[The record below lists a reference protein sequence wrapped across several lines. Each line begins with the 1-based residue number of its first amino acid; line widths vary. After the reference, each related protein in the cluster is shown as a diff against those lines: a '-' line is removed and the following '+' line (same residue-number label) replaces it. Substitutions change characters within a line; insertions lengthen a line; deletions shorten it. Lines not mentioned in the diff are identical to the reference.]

1 MADSTKDDDSSIQV
15 RSRGQKNEETNSQT
29 NNQQEIQQQNQNPA
43 PQQQEGSSWKGVVLR
58 MVIFWVVLNFF
69 RSKSPPQNTTSGDG
83 KSVPL
88 DTGPCSNIFKN
99 GERIVSIPRWKI
111 TLLF

>member
-15 RSRGQKNEETNSQT
+15 RSRGQKNEETNSQP

-83 KSVPL
+83 KIVPL

-111 TLLF
+111 TLFF